1 MSWCR
6 NPAAETRPRCCRA
19 ARQQRPGRR
28 RRECGRGGDLAAAG
42 AGSPRPR
49 RLPHVRT
56 SRFSAC
62 RRSARCSSCGARR
75 TAKRLIGDWRN
86 PPGAG
91 PTAAEMGPKCTG
103 RRGPARGRRR
113 PRRAS
118 RPRAVPGAAAV
129 RAGWR
134 GQRCRKLAPR
144 REAGRP
150 CQGARPSLGQVGAT
164 DEERSQFGARNP
176 SQKLTLRNRPTYSCI
191 HSRSAAPLGA
201 AGCVGW

>member
-1 MSWCR
+1 MLLTPHLCHVTTHRRETPLKLQWMSSR
-6 NPAAETRPRCCRA
+6 SQVYP
-19 ARQQRPGRR
+19 R

-56 SRFSAC
+56 SRFLAC
-62 RRSARCSSCGARR
+62 RRSARCSSYGARR
-75 TAKRLIGDWRN
+75 TAKRLIGVWRN

-91 PTAAEMGPKCTG
+91 PTAAEMGPKYTG

-118 RPRAVPGAAAV
+118 RPRYVPGAAAV

-150 CQGARPSLGQVGAT
+150 CQGARHLLAKTARAS
-164 DEERSQFGARNP
+164 EERSQL
-176 SQKLTLRNRPTYSCI
+176 QPTACACHVLS
-191 HSRSAAPLGA
+191 S
-201 AGCVGW
+201 